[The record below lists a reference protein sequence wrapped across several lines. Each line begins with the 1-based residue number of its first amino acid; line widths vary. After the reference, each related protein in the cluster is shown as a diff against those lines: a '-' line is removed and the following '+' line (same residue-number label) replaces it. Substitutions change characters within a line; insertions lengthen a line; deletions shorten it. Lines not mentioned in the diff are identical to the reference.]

1 MERKSLRLEQ
11 LQKIFDEAP
20 SSTVVPS
27 KLTLHEK
34 FFTHPP
40 LLPGEQIVSQQD
52 QVTCVDT
59 FNDVAEGILH
69 ITTYRIIFA
78 GCYAQSYLEQGEHEY
93 LEAEPEEVARRGH
106 YYQTR
111 SRKTS
116 FGPRAKLHNAR
127 SCDDAETKQMKRLSA
142 HNLSKRVKGAS
153 GIVRGVRHSQS
164 MIRKTPTVAAL
175 PGLADQSVK
184 LQTLRPVHIL
194 SNIEHVDHD
203 YEIVASIPLASICD
217 VKKFSRKNMPKDK
230 QMFLMDGFEV
240 FCSNI
245 QSYRFCL
252 GLQSTSDAETVIKT
266 IHLHSKKGFP
276 KLFSFIHKTAILL
289 PKSCDILDRR
299 DAPNFYDF
307 KAECDRLKL
316 FHTDNWRISGENHPL
331 QYPVKTVI
339 PLSVTN
345 EELTEVAKYHR
356 EGCFPAVCWRHQE
369 SGAVLLR
376 SSAAQFRRGL
386 RDSRCQA
393 DEKYLIAV
401 SSCSEAATNK
411 LVVFTEQVRQF
422 GGGLLNSSQTQMTGQ
437 LTPEEGETFFYP
449 NTKFIYADALPDF
462 KAVKQSAY
470 KLQAVLSNRGDDSK
484 WHSSLDDA
492 DWLSQI
498 SELLQT
504 ATQIS
509 VAMECDKSSVLISY
523 EDGIDRTAQVASL
536 AQLLLD
542 PYYRTASGF
551 QVLIQ
556 KEWLSFGHKFHDRTL
571 YPQPPEEHSPVF
583 LQWLDCVWQV
593 LQQFPFSFQFNSL
606 LLEVIAEHV
615 YSSRFGTF
623 IVNSERERDEE
634 DIEEKTLSLWTWL
647 NVNSMSDPDKF
658 VNQRYYNQHQ
668 RVLHPEYKI
677 PCLKLWSS
685 FYVNRYRT
693 DHVQDAAKAA
703 EIQALK
709 LENEYQD
716 LLERYSKLIH
726 QLADVDSKDT
736 SSTLSI
742 HTATLSRALQKKNS
756 YDPIGSLHSG
766 SNGSL
771 NHALDASGNWASLG
785 SSLGEEDPDSFSSS
799 MTSLSLKRR
808 MTRSRSLDDM
818 LDDNTRQKRASKKAT
833 SKRRVGSSKFYTEQ
847 ILNVINKEPAND
859 VRNHPIAEKYSSLK
873 EYLDSTGIDHQ
884 SDRDVRVSDTQC
896 CGYMVKQGQVR
907 KSWKKRWFVLDLTK
921 KYLAYFETEKAD
933 SPKGAISCK
942 AITRVYEHRNCGKN
956 KRHFLFCV
964 DTPDRTYTMN
974 APSEQSMNIWMTCL
988 NMSPTAIELQRDQT

>member
-1 MERKSLRLEQ
+1 MR
-11 LQKIFDEAP
+11 
-20 SSTVVPS
+20 STGFQCYLHQNGGCFEPS

-307 KAECDRLKL
+307 KSECDRLKL

-356 EGCFPAVCWRHQE
+356 EGCFPAVCWRHRE

-470 KLQAVLSNRGDDSK
+470 KLQAVFANRGDDSK

-492 DWLSQI
+492 DWLSQV

-542 PYYRTASGF
+542 PYYRTVSGF

-658 VNQRYYNQHQ
+658 VNQRYYNQHR

-716 LLERYSKLIH
+716 LLERYSKLIR

-771 NHALDASGNWASLG
+771 NHALDVSGNWASLG

-818 LDDNTRQKRASKKAT
+818 LDVNTRQKRASKKAT

-884 SDRDVRVSDTQC
+884 SDRDVCVSDTQC